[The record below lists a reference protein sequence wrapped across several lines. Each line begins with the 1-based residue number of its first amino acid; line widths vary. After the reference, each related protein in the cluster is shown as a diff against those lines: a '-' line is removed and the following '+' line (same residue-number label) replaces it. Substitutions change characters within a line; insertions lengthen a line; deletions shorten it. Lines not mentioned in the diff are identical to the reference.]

1 MAERFF
7 GNMTDEEY
15 EEWKSLSQEEKVAMA
30 RELAIEKRK
39 AKKIKEAE
47 DSAYWKN
54 YRKKAMTTEHGSIS
68 DEPHF
73 EETYSA
79 DSPYATLAKAK
90 ADEYLGLSEKTISR
104 GPQNMGDYVSNA
116 WDSFDLGDTLKDLGL
131 SKDLKE
137 ELEKD
142 AHKNRIITEEDHD
155 EAKALREDRLTA
167 EEFPEV
173 VEDPRVVAPTDTL
186 MSKFQDHLKKK
197 TPLTRGLEDRTQT
210 DEFADAQKTTFDD
223 EGNVLTLSPEDAE
236 MESIREGIA
245 GNTAMVADEAAM
257 EASMRSPG
265 HPLNTDSEAPPEEGM
280 SLYNKA
286 KLAGGAAVKLYL
298 DTNPWLSKEKKNK
311 LLDSIVPPLELK
323 NKKKVESLINTSKKD
338 VEKEIGGKLDG
349 ELGGDKKKTTGDFV
363 KFDENGYPVYKK
375 GSGWA
380 KSFNDAFAKSLEQEG
395 NKTFSWTGHDGKSR
409 SYTNKRAT
417 KTIEKAPESVV
428 KKPTSVDKKEYDPT
442 VLMPQIS
449 KYKEAKTP
457 KDKERVLTEFEKNY
471 LTVKEKKNVR
481 AIVKE
486 ESQEKGEDEY
496 WIDPRT
502 GFALNLSAIDRR
514 IDRADLMKMAALF
527 PPADRAAFLYSK
539 KAIDKPDFDAIVKTS
554 EQKRALDVMLKK
566 VQIKEAQLK
575 VVALER
581 KNALDPERKEMLKL
595 YEISVTQDDFD
606 MQILLGEKL
615 GFPKDVLKLTTD
627 NRRRHEKEKLRGKG
641 VDGFKNKFF
650 LPYSKVSDKKDGWIK
665 RASSIVQT
673 TGVIDAIGLD
683 GKKYVDRRGYF
694 RSFGLFEQE
703 AMKKKGNKGE
713 LLSKMPFYQRI
724 KSDPKFFGSD
734 NKFSP
739 SIFVNDSIAYEKHL
753 MDGLVY
759 MGMDKTYT
767 GRWSDMLAY
776 ISSQERPDEL
786 TRILSAE

>member
-1 MAERFF
+1 MIDKFVPGVTKKELQKHE
-7 GNMTDEEY
+7 GTI
-15 EEWKSLSQEEKVAMA
+15 KKEEK
-30 RELAIEKRK
+30 
-39 AKKIKEAE
+39 
-47 DSAYWKN
+47 
-54 YRKKAMTTEHGSIS
+54 
-68 DEPHF
+68 
-73 EETYSA
+73 
-79 DSPYATLAKAK
+79 K
-90 ADEYLGLSEKTISR
+90 ADQKLVDAGEK
-104 GPQNMGDYVSNA
+104 
-116 WDSFDLGDTLKDLGL
+116 LKVAEKNTD
-131 SKDLKE
+131 K
-137 ELEKD
+137 ELEK
-142 AHKNRIITEEDHD
+142 IIEE
-155 EAKALREDRLTA
+155 EIEIPEKGKRKTS
-167 EEFPEV
+167 EEV
-173 VEDPRVVAPTDTL
+173 
-186 MSKFQDHLKKK
+186 
-197 TPLTRGLEDRTQT
+197 
-210 DEFADAQKTTFDD
+210 
-223 EGNVLTLSPEDAE
+223 
-236 MESIREGIA
+236 
-245 GNTAMVADEAAM
+245 
-257 EASMRSPG
+257 
-265 HPLNTDSEAPPEEGM
+265 
-280 SLYNKA
+280 
-286 KLAGGAAVKLYL
+286 
-298 DTNPWLSKEKKNK
+298 
-311 LLDSIVPPLELK
+311 
-323 NKKKVESLINTSKKD
+323 
-338 VEKEIGGKLDG
+338 
-349 ELGGDKKKTTGDFV
+349 
-363 KFDENGYPVYKK
+363 
-375 GSGWA
+375 
-380 KSFNDAFAKSLEQEG
+380 
-395 NKTFSWTGHDGKSR
+395 
-409 SYTNKRAT
+409 
-417 KTIEKAPESVV
+417 
-428 KKPTSVDKKEYDPT
+428 YDPT

-449 KYKEAKTP
+449 KYKAAKTP

-471 LTVKEKKNVR
+471 LTVKERKNVR

-527 PPADRAAFLYSK
+527 PASDRAAFLYSK

-581 KNALDPERKEMLKL
+581 KNALDPERKELLKL
-595 YEISVTQDDFD
+595 YEISVSQDDFD

-627 NRRRHEKEKLRGKG
+627 NRRRHEKDKLRGKG
-641 VDGFKNKFF
+641 SDGFKNKFF

-703 AMKKKGNKGE
+703 AMKKKDNKGE